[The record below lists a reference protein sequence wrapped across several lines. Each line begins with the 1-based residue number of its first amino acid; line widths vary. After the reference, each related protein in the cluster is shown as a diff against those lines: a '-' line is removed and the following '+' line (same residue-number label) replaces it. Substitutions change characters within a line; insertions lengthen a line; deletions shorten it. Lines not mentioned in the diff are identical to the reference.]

1 MPHPFPIPRSADVHA
16 VSPDHDVVLQPV
28 PSVLFHF
35 PGQYYHWVGRG
46 RLCLCCG
53 EVLSGKVGGG
63 AVWEGGRGIGWDG
76 GWWDKV

>member
-1 MPHPFPIPRSADVHA
+1 MPHPFPIPRGADVHA

-46 RLCLCCG
+46 RDR
-53 EVLSGKVGGG
+53 VDGGG
-63 AVWEGGRGIGWDG
+63 GIGWMVG
-76 GWWDKV
+76 EG